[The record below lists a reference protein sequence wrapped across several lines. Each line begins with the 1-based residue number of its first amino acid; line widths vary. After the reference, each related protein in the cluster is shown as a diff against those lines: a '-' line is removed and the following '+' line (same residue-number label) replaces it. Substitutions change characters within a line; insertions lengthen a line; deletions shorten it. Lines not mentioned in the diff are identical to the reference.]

1 MIAIRCAARFDGSAL
16 VDGPVT
22 VLIEGRGIAGVEPGH
37 PALGADVEVVDLG
50 EATVLP
56 GLIDTHVHL
65 VTDSVANALDLVE
78 DYSDQQIDAVVSRA
92 LAAHL
97 AAGVTTVRDLGD
109 RRFAVVDRRDR
120 QRHGVSTGSPG
131 SPPEPTI
138 LASGPP
144 LTTPRGHCWYLGGEV
159 DGPTEIELALAER
172 IERRVDVIKVMAS
185 GGMATTGTDVMR
197 PQFTLAELRLIVD
210 LAHDAG
216 LPVTAHA
223 HALAAVEVAVAAGV
237 DGLEHCSCLTPQ
249 GPRLP
254 AELLTVLAAR
264 QIPIGAALM
273 VPPPASYDDAP
284 PNIKKLMA
292 QLGVTP
298 EQMLELR
305 RSATGRMHAAGVRFV
320 GGSDAGINDF
330 MAHGQMRSG
339 LDFLVS
345 AGATVP
351 QALAAGTSLA
361 ADACGLGSRKGWL
374 RAGFDADLIG
384 VDGRFVTDLA
394 PLGRVRQVLLG
405 GAFVPGPGRRS
416 MAGS

>member
-1 MIAIRCAARFDGSAL
+1 MIAIRCAARFDGSTL
-16 VDGPVT
+16 VDGPAT
-22 VLIEGRGIAGVEPGH
+22 VLIDGRTIAGVEAGH
-37 PALGADVEVVDLG
+37 PELGADVDVVDLG

-65 VTDSVANALDLVE
+65 VTDSVLNALDLVE
-78 DYSDQQIDAVVSRA
+78 DYSDEQIDAVVSRS

-109 RRFAVVDRRDR
+109 RRFVVVDRRDR
-120 QRHGVSTGSPG
+120 QRTGG
-131 SPPEPTI
+131 TAEPEPTI

-144 LTTPRGHCWYLGGEV
+144 LTSPRGHCWYLGGEV
-159 DGPTEIELALAER
+159 QGPTEIELALAER
-172 IERRVDVIKVMAS
+172 VERKVDAVKVMAS

-197 PQFTLAELRLIVD
+197 PQFTLDELRLIVD
-210 LAHDAG
+210 LSHDAG

-223 HALAAVEVAVAAGV
+223 HALAAVELAVAAGV

-249 GPRLP
+249 GPRMP
-254 AELLTVLAAR
+254 AELLTVLVAR

-273 VPPPASYDDAP
+273 APPPASYDDAP
-284 PNIKKLMA
+284 PNIKKVMA

-305 RSATGRMHAAGVRFV
+305 RSTIGRMHAAGVRFV

-330 MAHGQMRSG
+330 MAHGLMRNG

-345 AGATVP
+345 AGAPVP

-361 ADACGLGSRKGWL
+361 ADACGVGSRKGRL
-374 RAGFDADLIG
+374 QAGFDADLIA
-384 VDGRFVTDLA
+384 VEGRFRTDLA
-394 PLGRVRQVLLG
+394 PLARVRQVMLG
-405 GAFVPGPGRRS
+405 GAFV
-416 MAGS
+416 GSETR

>member
-1 MIAIRCAARFDGSAL
+1 MIAMRCAALFDGESL
-16 VDGPVT
+16 IDGPAT
-22 VLIEGRGIAGVEPGH
+22 VLIEGGTIAGLEPGH
-37 PALGADVEVVDLG
+37 PEFGTGIDVVDLG
-50 EATVLP
+50 EVTVLP

-65 VTDSVANALDLVE
+65 VTDSVVNALDLVE

-109 RRFAVVDRRDR
+109 RRFVVVDRRDR
-120 QRHGVSTGSPG
+120 QRTRGVAQ
-131 SPPEPTI
+131 PEPTI

-144 LTTPRGHCWYLGGEV
+144 LTSPRGHCWYLGGEV

-172 IERRVDVIKVMAS
+172 VERRVDVVKVMAS

-197 PQFTLAELRLIVD
+197 PQFTLDELRLIVD

-249 GPRLP
+249 GPRVP
-254 AELLTVLAAR
+254 AELLTVLVAR

-273 VPPPASYDDAP
+273 APPPASYDHAP
-284 PNIKKLMA
+284 PNIKKVMA

-305 RSATGRMHAAGVRFV
+305 RATTGRMHAAGVRFV

-361 ADACGLGSRKGWL
+361 AHACGLGSRKGWL
-374 RAGFDADLIG
+374 RAGFDADLIA
-384 VDGRFVTDLA
+384 VEGRFGADLA
-394 PLGRVRQVLLG
+394 PLGRVRQVVLG
-405 GAFVPGPGRRS
+405 GHLVATGAR
-416 MAGS
+416 

>member
-1 MIAIRCAARFDGSAL
+1 MRCAARFDGESL
-16 VDGPVT
+16 IDGPAT
-22 VLIEGRGIAGVEPGH
+22 VLISGGIIAGVEPGH
-37 PALGADVEVVDLG
+37 PDLGADVEVIDLG

-65 VTDSVANALDLVE
+65 VTDSVPNALDLVE
-78 DYSDQQIDAVVSRA
+78 DYSDQQIDAVVDRA

-120 QRHGVSTGSPG
+120 QRRGSSTGSSTGPASG
-131 SPPEPTI
+131 PEPTI
-138 LASGPP
+138 LAAGPP
-144 LTTPRGHCWYLGGEV
+144 LTSPRGHCWYLGGEV

-172 IERRVDVIKVMAS
+172 IERRVDVVKVMAS

-197 PQFTLAELRLIVD
+197 PQFTLDELRLIVD

-223 HALAAVEVAVAAGV
+223 HALAAVEIAVAAGV

-249 GPRLP
+249 GPRMP
-254 AELLTVLAAR
+254 PELLTVLAAR

-273 VPPPASYDDAP
+273 AAPPASFDQAP
-284 PNIKKLMA
+284 PNIKKVLA

-305 RSATGRMHAAGVRFV
+305 RAAAGRMHAAGVRFV

-339 LDFLVS
+339 LEFLVS

-351 QALAAGTSLA
+351 QGLAAGTSLA
-361 ADACGLGSRKGWL
+361 AQACGLGDRKGFL
-374 RAGFDADLIG
+374 RLGYDADLVA
-384 VDGRFVTDLA
+384 VDGRFGSDLA
-394 PLGRVRQVLLG
+394 PLGRVRQVVLG
-405 GAFVPGPGRRS
+405 GAFVATGAR
-416 MAGS
+416 